1 MTSRDRSNRG
11 QDDRPTAHPEEPD
24 SWRDVIRSD
33 YRYPDD
39 LDELDRRSR
48 RRAKKSWRR
57 DDYAQ
62 RTAWLR
68 RQRQA
73 EPTSPI
79 AVAAA
84 VLLLAIVVLG
94 LGGGLPRLFGGNEPD
109 RGNVGMLTPSTSQPA
124 QPTTGET
131 NAPTRS
137 VGTAPV
143 IAPPPLTQRP
153 SAGATAAAAETARGW
168 AQTFYTRNPAS
179 ETYDALVTKAS
190 EFTTGDV
197 SDSLRQAGDSTYE
210 ALKANQGTSR
220 VVGVAVQLPKADSA
234 PVDTPTRISRLV
246 TITIDVSGK
255 RPQQIVLPLL
265 LTLAADG
272 PGWVISDINGGT
284 GP

>member
-1 MTSRDRSNRG
+1 
-11 QDDRPTAHPEEPD
+11 
-24 SWRDVIRSD
+24 
-33 YRYPDD
+33 
-39 LDELDRRSR
+39 
-48 RRAKKSWRR
+48 
-57 DDYAQ
+57 
-62 RTAWLR
+62 
-68 RQRQA
+68 
-73 EPTSPI
+73 
-79 AVAAA
+79 
-84 VLLLAIVVLG
+84 
-94 LGGGLPRLFGGNEPD
+94 
-109 RGNVGMLTPSTSQPA
+109 
-124 QPTTGET
+124 
-131 NAPTRS
+131 
-137 VGTAPV
+137 V